1 MARIRTEGDFN
12 ATFTARYSTLA
23 TTYNCVS
30 YFPDDQVPPENPL
43 NTKSIRGP
51 DPARYMMDDLTPGYF
66 TKVKRG
72 EILPVQD
79 CLSRKSVPIGI
90 REFGLSWVFS
100 RTRPS
105 NCQNGKSSYN
115 RIATRVIGWPVAKP
129 NLPDLLDPSVL
140 VPDAIADFR
149 SRIWDMGTFL
159 AEFGKTADLLL
170 QAGKRFSDRVER
182 ISAIVGKRHGG
193 KRADASTFLAEFSSA
208 WLEARYGWRI
218 LAYDIE
224 ALQEAYQHL
233 ARDTPHFRGSAKIT
247 ESTTTFTDWLNV
259 GNASYR
265 CQLRWKCETTKVARA
280 FCGGT
285 HNIDLPARI
294 DPLLTAY
301 EVIPYS
307 FVADWFFNIG
317 ANLEAYSPFAA
328 GELIYVGTVAESVQH
343 CVGEIRMEFPTDG
356 PITKNELHF
365 DGPLPTLQQKQYQR
379 RRVNNPGID
388 VRFRT
393 RLNAFKVADIAALIL
408 QRANPLRALARR

>member
-1 MARIRTEGDFN
+1 MARIRTEGSFTD
-12 ATFTARYSTLA
+12 TFTARYETIHA
-23 TTYNCVS
+23 S
-30 YFPDDQVPPENPL
+30 YGCRSSAPDDLVPPENPAI
-43 NTKSIRGP
+43 TRTISGP

-79 CLSRKSVPIGI
+79 CDSLTSIPIGI
-90 REFGLSWVFS
+90 REFGLSWVLS
-100 RTRPS
+100 QTRLTACPS
-105 NCQNGKSSYN
+105 GQRRYT
-115 RIATRVIGWPVAKP
+115 RAATRVIGWPVAKP
-129 NLPDLLDPSVL
+129 SLPKLLDPSVL

-170 QAGKRFSDRVER
+170 QAGKRFSDRVEQ
-182 ISAIVGKRHGG
+182 ISAIVGKRSGG
-193 KRADASTFLAEFSSA
+193 KRASTSTFLAEFSSA

-233 ARDTPHFRGSAKIT
+233 ARDTPHFRGSAKT
-247 ESTTTFTDWLNV
+247 SESTTTYTDWLNV
-259 GNASYR
+259 GTTEYR
-265 CQLRWKCETTKVARA
+265 CQFRWKCVTTKEARA

-294 DPLLTAY
+294 DPILTAY

-307 FVADWFFNIG
+307 FVADWFLNIG

-328 GELIYVGTVAESVQH
+328 GELIYVGTVAESVQN
-343 CVGEIRMEFPTDG
+343 CVGEIRVEFPTDRVV
-356 PITKNELHF
+356 TKNELHF
-365 DGPLPTLQQKQYQR
+365 DNPLPTLQQKQYQR

-408 QRANPLRALARR
+408 QRSNPLRALVRR